1 MRILVV
7 GAGAIGGYFGARLAA
22 IGRDV
27 TFLVRPKRAEQLA
40 DGLFVRSPKGNVKIV
55 APKLVTE
62 ATRSPL
68 GIPSLAAQSGEP
80 FDLILLSCKSYDLD
94 SAMDSLARGVGT
106 ATMIL
111 PLLNGVSHIDT
122 LKKRFGAGAVLG
134 GQCQISST
142 LDEQGHVVHLN
153 DMHTLGFGEL
163 DGSPS
168 TRVEA
173 VNESFSGAN
182 FEAQLSLHILHDM
195 WEKWMFIAT
204 MGGITCLMRAAV
216 GDIETAGGTSIA
228 LELFEECSAIA
239 GKNGHAPRPVI
250 GERIRKMLTTPGSTL
265 TASML
270 RDVEGHRKTEHEHV
284 LGDLL
289 ARAQG
294 TRAPILEICLAN
306 LRAYEARRSSPLGIP
321 SLAARSREG

>member
-22 IGRDV
+22 VGRNV

-40 DGLFVRSPKGNVKIV
+40 SGLVVRSPKGDVTIA

-62 ATRSPL
+62 ATL
-68 GIPSLAAQSGEP
+68 YEP

-94 SAMDSLARGVGT
+94 SAMDSFARAVGPKT
-106 ATMIL
+106 LIL
-111 PLLNGVSHIDT
+111 PLLNGESHIDT
-122 LKKRFGAGAVLG
+122 LKKRFGAGTVLG

-142 LDEQGHVVHLN
+142 LDEQGHVIHLN
-153 DMHTLGFGEL
+153 DWHTLGFGEL
-163 DGSPS
+163 DG
-168 TRVEA
+168 TRSARIEA

-195 WEKWMFIAT
+195 WEKWVFIAT
-204 MGGITCLMRAAV
+204 MAGITCLMRAAL
-216 GDIETAGGTSIA
+216 GDIQIAGGTSIA
-228 LELFEECSAIA
+228 LELFEECGAIA
-239 GKNGHAPRPVI
+239 GKNGYTVRPAV
-250 GERIRKMLTTPGSTL
+250 GERIRKTLSTPGSTL
-265 TASML
+265 MASML

-284 LGDLL
+284 LGELL

-294 TRAPILEICLAN
+294 ARAPVLEICLAN
-306 LRAYEARRSSPLGIP
+306 LRAYEARRLPPLGIP
-321 SLAARSREG
+321 SLTARSREG